1 MQTPI
6 LSLKNICK
14 SFPGVK
20 ALDGVNLHLT
30 EGKVMALLGENGAGK
45 STLMKIISG
54 VYIADSGDIEY
65 QGQKVAFKSP
75 REAQEAG
82 ITIIHQELNLIGEL
96 SIAENIFLGREPRGL
111 LGRIDWKKLNQDAK
125 ALIDRL
131 GLNYAPEKLVGE
143 LSIAE
148 QQLVEIAKAISFD
161 AKVIIMDE
169 PTDALTETE
178 TKCLFKLMRELKN
191 ENKAIV
197 FISHRLEEVFEVCD
211 ELTILRDGRPVCE
224 SDVASFTQEKIIE
237 SMVGRKLEDQYPYL
251 PANENLETVLTVK
264 GLNNHRI
271 KDMSFDVK
279 AGEVFGI
286 SGLVGSG
293 RTELA
298 KTLYGVYD
306 FEKGEIILSGVN
318 VKFKSPAEALKSG
331 LAYIS
336 EDRKS
341 EGLVLGLSVAE
352 NMTLSCLS
360 QFVGMGGSISKV
372 KEKEAV
378 TEYINKMAIKTPS
391 QKQII
396 KLLSG
401 GNQQKVAIAKGILNQ
416 PKVLILDEPTRGV
429 DVGAKK
435 EIYEIINQLKAEG
448 MAVIVISS
456 EMPELLG
463 ISDRIMVVHEGKN
476 KGILAR
482 GEASQEKIM
491 SCALQ

>member
-6 LSLKNICK
+6 LSIQNICK
-14 SFPGVK
+14 AFPGVK
-20 ALDGVNLHLT
+20 ALDGVSLNLH

-54 VYIADSGDIEY
+54 VYTSDE
-65 QGQKVAFKSP
+65 GQILYNGKPVSFKNP

-82 ITIIHQELNLIGEL
+82 ITIIHQELNLIKEL
-96 SIAENIFLGREPRGL
+96 SIAENIFLGREPKGV
-111 LGRIDWKKLNQDAK
+111 LGSINWKRLYADAQ

-131 GLNYAPEKLVGE
+131 GLKRAPEVLVGE

-148 QQLVEIAKAISFD
+148 QQLVEIAKAISFN

-169 PTDALTETE
+169 PTDALTEAE
-178 TKCLFKLMRELKN
+178 TDCLFKLMRELRA

-197 FISHRLEEVFEVCD
+197 FISHRLEEIFEVCD
-211 ELTILRDGRPVCE
+211 QLTILRDGKPVCGAE
-224 SDVASFTQEKIIE
+224 VADFTQEKIIE
-237 SMVGRKLEDQYPYL
+237 AMVGRKLEDQYPYV
-251 PANENLETVLTVK
+251 PAKADSKTVLEVK
-264 GLNNHRI
+264 HLENARSHDI
-271 KDMSFDVK
+271 SFSVK

-298 KTLYGVYD
+298 KTLYGLIG
-306 FEKGEIILSGVN
+306 FEKGEMLLDGER
-318 VKFKSPAEALKSG
+318 VKFKSPAEALKKG

-352 NMTLSCLS
+352 NMTLSCLQ
-360 QFVGMGGSISKV
+360 QFVGPLGNISKT
-372 KEKEAV
+372 KEKEVVAS
-378 TEYINKMAIKTPS
+378 YIGKMSVKTPS
-391 QKQII
+391 QTQII

-448 MAVIVISS
+448 MGVIVISS

-463 ISDRIMVVHEGKN
+463 ISDRIMVVHEGRN
-476 KGILAR
+476 KGILER
-482 GEASQEKIM
+482 SEASQEKIM
-491 SCALQ
+491 RCALQ

>member
-1 MQTPI
+1 
-6 LSLKNICK
+6 
-14 SFPGVK
+14 
-20 ALDGVNLHLT
+20 
-30 EGKVMALLGENGAGK
+30 
-45 STLMKIISG
+45 MKIISG
-54 VYIADSGDIEY
+54 VYTLDAGTIQYEGKS
-65 QGQKVAFKSP
+65 VAFKNP

-82 ITIIHQELNLIGEL
+82 ITIIHQELNLIKEL
-96 SIAENIFLGREPRGL
+96 SIAENIFLGREPKGVM
-111 LGRIDWKKLNQDAK
+111 GRINWKKLYADSK

-131 GLNYAPEKLVGE
+131 GLKRSPEVLVNE

-148 QQLVEIAKAISFD
+148 QQLVEIAKAISFN

-169 PTDALTETE
+169 PTDALTESE
-178 TKCLFKLMRELKN
+178 TACLFKLMRELKA
-191 ENKAIV
+191 EQKAIV
-197 FISHRLEEVFEVCD
+197 FISHRLEEIFEVCD
-211 ELTILRDGRPVCE
+211 QLTILRDGKPVCE
-224 SDVASFTQEKIIE
+224 AEVSDFTQEKIIE
-237 SMVGRKLEDQYPYL
+237 AMVGRKLEDQYPYL
-251 PANENLETVLTVK
+251 PAKSDSKTILSVKSLENKRV
-264 GLNNHRI
+264 H
-271 KDMSFDVK
+271 DMSFEVK

-298 KTLYGVYD
+298 KTLYGLQG
-306 FEKGEIILSGVN
+306 FEKGEIILDGEKVC
-318 VKFKSPAEALKSG
+318 FKSPADALKKG

-352 NMTLSCLS
+352 NMTLSSLQ
-360 QFVGMGGSISKV
+360 QFVGKLGNISHS
-372 KEKEAV
+372 KEKDVVAN
-378 TEYINKMAIKTPS
+378 YIKKMAVKTPS
-391 QKQII
+391 QGQTI

-448 MAVIVISS
+448 MGVIVISS

-463 ISDRIMVVHEGKN
+463 ISDRIMVVHEGRN
-476 KGILAR
+476 KGILGR
-482 GEASQEKIM
+482 SEASQEKIM
-491 SCALQ
+491 RCALQ